1 MGAAMIPLLIALVL
15 LALVWFVLRTAFAN
29 HPQQVRIVIDVLFL
43 VDIVVVLIAR
53 WAGVL

>member
-1 MGAAMIPLLIALVL
+1 MIPLLITLVL

-43 VDIVVVLIAR
+43 VIVVVLIAR